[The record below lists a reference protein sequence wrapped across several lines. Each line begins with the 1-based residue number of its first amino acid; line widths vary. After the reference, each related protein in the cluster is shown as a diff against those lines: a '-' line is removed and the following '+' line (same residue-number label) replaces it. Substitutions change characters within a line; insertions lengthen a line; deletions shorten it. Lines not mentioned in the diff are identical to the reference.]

1 MRGNTV
7 LLVKRILA
15 VAFAGMFLLS
25 SMAMAAA
32 GSGHVEADDFSC
44 RGVSPG
50 DSEEKMLSVFGEP
63 LFDKQVGVYGIAV
76 VYYSFDKDVEIG
88 VSVRTKKVV
97 DIRITDRNYRA
108 REDVRYGATPYKIR
122 ATYGPGERKKLDDV
136 MYYVY
141 AHPEKA
147 HEHLLLATDSE
158 DGHLTSFRITCLPLT
173 EEEADA
179 IAVEDDVSNDL
190 SVLLAGEKEIDTS
203 AMPKQEPVKI
213 RGLER

>member
-1 MRGNTV
+1 MS
-7 LLVKRILA
+7 LWIVKRILA
-15 VAFAGMFLLS
+15 AVFAGMFLFS
-25 SMAMAAA
+25 SMAMAAEKL
-32 GSGHVEADDFSC
+32 GHLEAEDFSC
-44 RGVSPG
+44 RGVYPG
-50 DSEEKMLSVFGEP
+50 DSEEKMLAVFGKPSYE
-63 LFDKQVGVYGIAV
+63 KEVGVYGIAV
-76 VYYSFDKDVEIG
+76 VYYSFEKDVEVG

-97 DIRITDRNYRA
+97 DIRIEDRNYRA

-122 ATYGPGERKKLDDV
+122 ATYGSGERKKLDDV

-190 SVLLAGEKEIDTS
+190 WVLLAGEKEIDTS
-203 AMPKQEPVKI
+203 AMPKREPVKI
-213 RGLER
+213 RDLEK